1 MYLFF
6 IVGFDGK
13 DVMFFG
19 TFKNFLSATFAISE
33 KCLAPGGSLRVII
46 LMCNQC
52 SSLVIDL
59 CRKETI
65 GIQNLVLGNI
75 ILTI

>member
-19 TFKNFLSATFAISE
+19 TFKNFISATFAISE
-33 KCLAPGGSLRVII
+33 KCLAAGGSLRVAI

-59 CRKETI
+59 CRKEKI
-65 GIQNLVLGNI
+65 GTQNLVLGNI
-75 ILTI
+75 ILTV